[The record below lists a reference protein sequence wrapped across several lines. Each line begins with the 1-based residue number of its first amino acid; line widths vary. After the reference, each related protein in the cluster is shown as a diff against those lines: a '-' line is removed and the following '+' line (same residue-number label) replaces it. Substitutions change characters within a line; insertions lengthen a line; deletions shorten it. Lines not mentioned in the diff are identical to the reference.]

1 MTETTQDTVEEAV
14 VEEQQSLDLKDLA
27 VSLKLL
33 DAAVQRGAFKTNELV
48 TVGENYEKISKF
60 LQYQAK
66 QQQAAKDAAEKGEA
80 DG

>member
-14 VEEQQSLDLKDLA
+14 VEEQPSLDLKDLA